1 MSVNRLAPLVVPAAK
16 QHTATVIFVHGLGDT
31 GHGWALAVGNWRRG
45 QQLDEVKFILPHAPR
60 IPFTFV
66 ALDGNVNTLL
76 RQEDAEGI
84 KLSQRYF
91 HELIQEEIDS
101 GIPADR
107 IVLGGFSQGGAL
119 RPEEVLAGPQA
130 PAEADGSRRPSQAR
144 QHKEQPLQLA
154 LTGAMSLL
162 SGLTFKAKLAG
173 IIGLSAWL
181 VLSQS
186 FPNMISP
193 ADASRHTPVIM
204 LHGDQDPI
212 VPTNRAKSDAERLTE
227 LGYNVTWKT
236 YPGMGHSTSLE
247 ELGDV
252 EAFLRARLPPNAGKE
267 DEETLT
273 SLDRPYGS
281 LA

>member
-31 GHGWALAVGNWRRG
+31 GHGWALAVENWRRG
-45 QQLDEVKFILPHAPR
+45 QQLDGVKFILPHAPR
-60 IPFTFV
+60 IPFTLHEGMKTSGWFDMMV

-84 KLSQRYF
+84 KLSQKYF

-107 IVLGGFSQGGAL
+107 IVLGGFSQG
-119 RPEEVLAGPQA
+119 
-130 PAEADGSRRPSQAR
+130 
-144 QHKEQPLQLA
+144 
-154 LTGAMSLL
+154 GAMSLL

-193 ADASRHTPVIM
+193 THASRQTPVIM
-204 LHGDQDPI
+204 LHGDQDPF
-212 VPTNRAKSDAERLTE
+212 VPTNRAQRDAERLTR

-236 YPGMGHSTSLE
+236 YPGMGHSTSLK
-247 ELGDV
+247 ELDDV
-252 EAFLRARLPPNAGKE
+252 EAFLRARLLPNAGKE
-267 DEETLT
+267 DKKTLT
-273 SLDRPYGS
+273 SLV
-281 LA
+281 